1 MPSPSLSTWQPP
13 VILKSLSLSEGSLL
27 GVMNVQGM
35 KEILLFSCRDSTAV
49 PHIPQVVL
57 EPKVFPIIS
66 FKPYFTVTLIK
77 I

>member
-1 MPSPSLSTWQPP
+1 MMDFND
-13 VILKSLSLSEGSLL
+13 V
-27 GVMNVQGM
+27 
-35 KEILLFSCRDSTAV
+35 KEILLFSCRDSTAI